1 MDGEELDV
9 KGAFSSL
16 QSGRKKDTMGEKA
29 RPFPALGKGRI
40 LRQGV
45 CFMARR
51 TQAVIM
57 QAFMDLLTRKPLDK
71 ITVKDIIEEADINR
85 NTFYYY
91 YENIPDLLDAYFAY
105 ELQKFSESTEKSD
118 SFAREYNRA
127 CASLLENR
135 RAIHHIYLSE
145 NRELISNYLKKASQ
159 LFVERFVREAAEPYH
174 LSEAGIDYVMHLY
187 AYSVLGVT
195 MRWIQQNVPVDPNL
209 PELLESTF
217 HASVDGIIQDYIA
230 FFEKH
235 PTEQ

>member
-1 MDGEELDV
+1 M
-9 KGAFSSL
+9 
-16 QSGRKKDTMGEKA
+16 
-29 RPFPALGKGRI
+29 
-40 LRQGV
+40 
-45 CFMARR
+45 
-51 TQAVIM
+51 
-57 QAFMDLLTRKPLDK
+57 
-71 ITVKDIIEEADINR
+71 
-85 NTFYYY
+85 
-91 YENIPDLLDAYFAY
+91 DAYFAY

-195 MRWIQQNVPVDPNL
+195 MRWIQQDVPVDPNL

>member
-1 MDGEELDV
+1 
-9 KGAFSSL
+9 
-16 QSGRKKDTMGEKA
+16 
-29 RPFPALGKGRI
+29 
-40 LRQGV
+40 
-45 CFMARR
+45 MARR

-105 ELQKFSESTEKSD
+105 ELHKFSESTEKSD

-195 MRWIQQNVPVDPNL
+195 MRWIQQDVPVDPNL

>member
-1 MDGEELDV
+1 
-9 KGAFSSL
+9 
-16 QSGRKKDTMGEKA
+16 
-29 RPFPALGKGRI
+29 
-40 LRQGV
+40 
-45 CFMARR
+45 MARR

-135 RAIHHIYLSE
+135 RAIHHIYL
-145 NRELISNYLKKASQ
+145 
-159 LFVERFVREAAEPYH
+159 
-174 LSEAGIDYVMHLY
+174 
-187 AYSVLGVT
+187 
-195 MRWIQQNVPVDPNL
+195 
-209 PELLESTF
+209 
-217 HASVDGIIQDYIA
+217 
-230 FFEKH
+230 
-235 PTEQ
+235 